1 MSLATGAQHESRR
14 RNFTQFNLGGTGLM
28 KTKIFADMLRKKLND
43 RSAGPAQRRILGML
57 SDEHLVELYNE
68 NHRLSVSK

>member
-1 MSLATGAQHESRR
+1 
-14 RNFTQFNLGGTGLM
+14 M